1 MPGAKDE
8 TGRLG
13 ETGEG
18 FTMSMKLN
26 NKEGGQAMWKEIIE
40 DILEIGS
47 ALIGAGAIFL
57 FLCMGSI
64 LG

>member
-1 MPGAKDE
+1 
-8 TGRLG
+8 
-13 ETGEG
+13 
-18 FTMSMKLN
+18 MSMKLN
-26 NKEGGQAMWKEIIE
+26 NKEGGQVMWKEIKE

>member
-1 MPGAKDE
+1 
-8 TGRLG
+8 
-13 ETGEG
+13 
-18 FTMSMKLN
+18 
-26 NKEGGQAMWKEIIE
+26 MWKEIIE

-47 ALIGAGAIFL
+47 ALIGAGTIFL